1 MGSHPPKACSCA
13 RAWRVFLGGLV
24 VALGLVGGVPPAV
37 AQTAKAPEKVQAKAA
52 QIDRNGVLILVRGTL
67 LALDQANKTGN
78 YTVLRDLGSANFQGK
93 SAAELAEIFAN
104 HRRQGLDF
112 GAVAVLEPQL
122 TMLPRIEPNGMLHM
136 AGFFP
141 SAPMQVNF
149 EQGQSDPVR
158 ADVRA
163 GQPAVEDIRRRGQS
177 YAGRSAGARDAGG
190 RLGEAGGRHA
200 AKRPHDRRR
209 RPGQEEQAV
218 QTLSG
223 DACAT
228 ARALATPAT
237 TTARRRR
244 RPPPARWR
252 RASGRSR

>member
-149 EQGQSDPVR
+149 ELMFEPVNR
-158 ADVRA
+158 QWKIFCVAVNLTPGGPQAPETPAA
-163 GQPAVEDIRRRGQS
+163 G
-177 YAGRSAGARDAGG
+177 SAKPVD
-190 RLGEAGGRHA
+190 
-200 AKRPHDRRR
+200 
-209 RPGQEEQAV
+209 
-218 QTLSG
+218 
-223 DACAT
+223 
-228 ARALATPAT
+228 ATPPSAP
-237 TTARRRR
+237 TTAVGAPAKKS
-244 RPPPARWR
+244 RPSKP
-252 RASGRSR
+252 